1 MALAIFD
8 LDNTLLSGDSDYGWG
23 KFLVDQRLVDRKQ
36 YEHANKKFF
45 QDYQQG
51 VLDIYEYSAFSFAP
65 LAERSMEELQQLHQ
79 RFMQEVVRPMM
90 GEPAKDLVAKHRNQG
105 HVLLVITATNSFI
118 TRPIVQAFGIDHLLA
133 TEPKIINGRYSTE
146 IEGIPC
152 YKEGKVQRLDQWL
165 QANNQSLDD
174 SWFYTDSINDRALL
188 ERVTHPVAVDP
199 DDKLR
204 ALARERGWQ
213 IISLRG

>member
-1 MALAIFD
+1 
-8 LDNTLLSGDSDYGWG
+8 
-23 KFLVDQRLVDRKQ
+23 
-36 YEHANKKFF
+36 
-45 QDYQQG
+45 
-51 VLDIYEYSAFSFAP
+51 
-65 LAERSMEELQQLHQ
+65 
-79 RFMQEVVRPMM
+79 MM
-90 GEPAKDLVAKHRNQG
+90 GDRARDLVAKHRNQG

-118 TRPIVQAFGIDHLLA
+118 TRPIVRAFGIDHLLA
-133 TEPKIINGRYSTE
+133 TEPKIVDGRYSTE
-146 IEGIPC
+146 IDGIPC

-188 ERVTHPVAVDP
+188 ERVAYPVAVDP

-204 ALARERGWQ
+204 ALARKRGWQ

>member
-1 MALAIFD
+1 MTLAIFD

-36 YEHANKKFF
+36 YEQANKKFF

-51 VLDIYEYSAFSFAP
+51 ILDIYEYSAFSFAP
-65 LAERSMEELQQLHQ
+65 LAERGMEELQQLHH
-79 RFMQEVVRPMM
+79 RFMREVVRPMM
-90 GEPAKDLVAKHRNQG
+90 GDRARDLVEKHRNQG
-105 HVLLVITATNSFI
+105 DVLLVITATNSFI

-133 TEPKIINGRYSTE
+133 TEPKIINGRYTTE

-152 YKEGKVQRLDQWL
+152 YKEGKVQRLEQWL
-165 QANNQSLDD
+165 LDHNQSLDD

-199 DDKLR
+199 DDKLL
-204 ALARERGWQ
+204 ALAGERGWQ
-213 IISLRG
+213 VISLRQ

>member
-23 KFLVDQRLVDRKQ
+23 KFLVDQRLVDREQ
-36 YEHANKKFF
+36 YEQANKKFF

-90 GEPAKDLVAKHRNQG
+90 GDRAKDLVAKHRNQG

-133 TEPKIINGRYSTE
+133 TEPKIVNGRYSTE
-146 IEGIPC
+146 IDGIPC

-165 QANNQSLDD
+165 QDNNQSLDD
-174 SWFYTDSINDRALL
+174 SWFYTDSINDQALL

-204 ALARERGWQ
+204 VLAGERGWQ
-213 IISLRG
+213 VISLR